1 LFDVLVDSLTSIRKQ
16 QEINLMTRMKLI
28 LNPQAD
34 HGHAGE
40 KDQTLHQLVAEEAA
54 QQGSAFEVDW
64 VETGHPG
71 HASDLAEQAAKENY
85 DRIVAIGGDGTIHE
99 IVNGLM
105 RVEPEQRPQI
115 GILPVGSGN
124 DFAHNVGIPDTLEEA
139 VRWLFGQQARAIDV
153 LSVIDGTGR
162 QEYFDNTMGIGF
174 TGAVAIS
181 TRSKKRWRGFML
193 YLVAVLE
200 TILFNPPALKI
211 VCRFND
217 DPPVN
222 KAIST
227 FSICNG
233 PREGGGFPVAP
244 DALMDDGLIS
254 WMIMRRLRSIQIL
267 YYLPIVMNANH
278 LNHKKAFT
286 AGTAEKLHI
295 KSDSPMAIHI
305 DGEIYGP
312 WEADVR
318 EVEVSIFPGAVQVLC
333 ES

>member
-1 LFDVLVDSLTSIRKQ
+1 
-16 QEINLMTRMKLI
+16 MTRMKLI

-40 KDQTLHQLVAEEAA
+40 KDHTLRRLVAEEAA
-54 QQGSAFEVDW
+54 KQGSAFELEW

-71 HASDLAEQAAKENY
+71 HASDLAEQAAKEGC

-105 RVEPEQRPQI
+105 RVEPDQRPAI

-124 DFAHNVGIPDTLEEA
+124 DFAHNVNIPDSLEEA
-139 VRWLFGQQARAIDV
+139 VGNLFGQQIRAVDV
-153 LSVIDGTGR
+153 LSVTDGSGR

-174 TGAVAIS
+174 TGAVNIA
-181 TRSKKRWRGFML
+181 TRSKKKWRGFML

-200 TILFNPPALKI
+200 TIIFNPPALQIK
-211 VCRFND
+211 CRFND
-217 DPPVN
+217 DPPVD
-222 KAIST
+222 KSIST

-244 DALMDDGLIS
+244 GALVDDGLIS

-278 LNHKKAFT
+278 LRHKKAFE
-286 AGTAEKLHI
+286 AGTAKKLHI
-295 KSDSPMAIHI
+295 KSDSTMAIHI
-305 DGEIYGP
+305 DGEVYGP

-318 EVEVSIFPGAVQVLC
+318 EVEVSIFPGAVRVL
-333 ES
+333 SAGS